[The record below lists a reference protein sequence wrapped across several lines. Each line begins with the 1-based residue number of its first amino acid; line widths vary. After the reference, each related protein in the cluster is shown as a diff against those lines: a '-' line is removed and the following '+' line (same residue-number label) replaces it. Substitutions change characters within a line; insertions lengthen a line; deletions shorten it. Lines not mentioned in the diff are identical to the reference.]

1 MTNHNITPEERK
13 LIADR
18 LKTWINSLPERERNL
33 PFFHALGVSLTPEEM
48 LKEVEGASQLGDI
61 IADMELKKLE
71 QYQP

>member
-1 MTNHNITPEERK
+1 MTKHNITPGERK

-18 LKTWINSLPERERNL
+18 LKAWVNSLPPRERAL

-48 LKEVEGASQLGDI
+48 LKEVEGASQIGDV
-61 IADMELKKLE
+61 IADMELKKLR